1 MSLLFSWTSQ
11 LHHKHLSSAPVET
24 TGCWALTIYRLH
36 MTYVVRYACTSKQ
49 IYITCTHVCKQ
60 RERDRGEQ
68 ISHHPSVTILFPSS
82 SWYNYTFGCR
92 VIWLIPYSRHSPSAI
107 KVSHQPVT
115 QDPNS
120 NKENDVQ
127 TSKASSTKRLYL
139 TSTRFSWDHISSNS
153 RSACFSKIRAPHSM
167 MQARKAPAVACQCWK
182 LRLTYHRKNR
192 SHDAHNYHNYTL
204 HRLHHIFLTQAT
216 PAPWLHKAV
225 GSSPVRPASVMRT
238 LPRRR
243 PA

>member
-1 MSLLFSWTSQ
+1 M
-11 LHHKHLSSAPVET
+11 
-24 TGCWALTIYRLH
+24 
-36 MTYVVRYACTSKQ
+36 
-49 IYITCTHVCKQ
+49 
-60 RERDRGEQ
+60 
-68 ISHHPSVTILFPSS
+68 TILFPSS
-82 SWYNYTFGCR
+82 SWYNYTFGCT

-107 KVSHQPVT
+107 GIKVSHQPAT

-182 LRLTYHRKNR
+182 LRLTYHRKKR

-204 HRLHHIFLTQAT
+204 HRLHHIFLTQAIGG
-216 PAPWLHKAV
+216 PMAQQ
-225 GSSPVRPASVMRT
+225 SSRQFPSSTCICDAEPSSKTTRLS
-238 LPRRR
+238 RRIS
-243 PA
+243 ADTFN